1 MIESNAK
8 VQDYSW
14 VEKGRRLLDQGDVS
28 SALVQYEKAFD
39 PDVLDEAEA
48 RAMLIEARS
57 HLSRKHYV
65 EALECFEEALM
76 MGTDRQRGQALE
88 GISIIGEIMVRVRT
102 INAELKSVLKKA
114 FGKKSP
120 ATRGLALVSDA
131 ENVLLIS
138 REAVERLPSPLSR
151 GGKIQS
157 LPPHLHDYPLPLK
170 TDRCIPF
177 ADEKDLRFLVEVI
190 EHVAKTNGDTANA
203 PGATG

>member
-8 VQDYSW
+8 VQDYSS
-14 VEKGRRLLDQGDVS
+14 VEKGRRLLEQGDIS
-28 SALVQYEKAFD
+28 SALTQYEKAFD

-65 EALECFEEALM
+65 DALECFEEALM

-88 GISIIGEIMVRVRT
+88 GIAIIGEIRARVRT
-102 INAELKSVLKKA
+102 INSELKSVLKKI
-114 FGKKSP
+114 FGKRSP
-120 ATRGLALVSDA
+120 ASKGLALVSDA

-138 REAVERLPSPLSR
+138 REAVERLPSPLSK

-157 LPPHLHDYPLPLK
+157 LPPHLRDHPLPLK
-170 TDRCIPF
+170 TDKCIPF
-177 ADEKDLRFLVEVI
+177 ADDKDLRFLVEVI
-190 EHVAKTNGDTANA
+190 EHVAKSNGDTAN
-203 PGATG
+203 PPEGGG

>member
-1 MIESNAK
+1 
-8 VQDYSW
+8 
-14 VEKGRRLLDQGDVS
+14 
-28 SALVQYEKAFD
+28 
-39 PDVLDEAEA
+39 
-48 RAMLIEARS
+48 
-57 HLSRKHYV
+57 
-65 EALECFEEALM
+65 M

-88 GISIIGEIMVRVRT
+88 GISIIGEIRVRVRT
-102 INAELKSVLKKA
+102 INAELKGFLKKT

-138 REAVERLPSPLSR
+138 REAVERLPSPLSK

-157 LPPHLHDYPLPLK
+157 LPPHLRDYPLPLK